1 MAKQGLTCEL
11 RSATT
16 GKRIAWTW
24 NVTGS
29 ERWEWISRTIAE
41 QFECGQDDVGCCDT
55 DEQWDCIVV
64 PNKGIVAYMV
74 TELLTVGS

>member
-1 MAKQGLTCEL
+1 MKSGLTCEL

-29 ERWEWISRTIAE
+29 DRWEWISRTIAE
-41 QFECGQDDVGCCDT
+41 QFECGPDDVGCIDNDDRFDNVT
-55 DEQWDCIVV
+55 VGG
-64 PNKGIVAYMV
+64 KIVAYW
-74 TELLTVGS
+74 ESNLLGHTS